1 MLTVINN
8 GDLRM
13 VEQIQQFDPFQ
24 LAPPFYILSPLRL
37 LPPIAFSQGELDTMP
52 IKLVPATAAPIRLNA
67 RGTVSRS
74 QDWQDI
80 INAMK
85 TVRQDQ
91 AVVVDLNPADF
102 VNQDAKKKGKE
113 ANGFA
118 YALRRYFTAN
128 GLMATAYQSGAMQVT
143 VKHATAPPPA
153 PKKRK

>member
-1 MLTVINN
+1 
-8 GDLRM
+8 
-13 VEQIQQFDPFQ
+13 
-24 LAPPFYILSPLRL
+24 
-37 LPPIAFSQGELDTMP
+37 MP
-52 IKLVPATAAPIRLNA
+52 IKIVEEKLAPVRLNA
-67 RGTVSRS
+67 RGTVSKS
-74 QDWQDI
+74 QDWQEI

-85 TVRQDQ
+85 NVRKDQ

-102 VNQDAKKKGKE
+102 ATQDAKKKGKE
-113 ANGFA
+113 ANSFA